1 VHQPEINIQRGG
13 VSVVGKG
20 MDWRWSLRR
29 ALRKT
34 KLPSLKNSSP
44 NLGINWCPKVCNVDA
59 EMLNRGV
66 ALFAVRPH
74 SQKCS
79 KESSG
84 AACKEV
90 VLLGQNLIDL
100 NRTKRKEGKILKSF
114 HEK

>member
-1 VHQPEINIQRGG
+1 
-13 VSVVGKG
+13 VVGKG
-20 MDWRWSLRR
+20 VDWRWSLRR

-34 KLPSLKNSSP
+34 KLPSERRFKNPSP

-79 KESSG
+79 ESSG
-84 AACKEV
+84 GACKEV
-90 VLLGQNLIDL
+90 ALLGQNLIDL